1 MRLPSAISARTRPLK
16 TGRKVPVRGKM
27 EENAT
32 RERRRN
38 STDGV
43 EIEKEMEKPTLL
55 LSLSL
60 KKNERRRR
68 HIYIRRSGTPLNV
81 QPKIMQKAC
90 TSFRNKSHQMMITV
104 HLKNPRMHFERIRM
118 VIVKRILADVSG
130 RDFFLFCKNKHL
142 P

>member
-1 MRLPSAISARTRPLK
+1 
-16 TGRKVPVRGKM
+16 M

-60 KKNERRRR
+60 KKKERRRR

-90 TSFRNKSHQMMITV
+90 TGFRNKSHQMMITV